1 MKKIFSP
8 QFLDKVNYRTL
19 MLIGLSQLV
28 LFVIFAQFYTSEVL
42 PKPTGIFNSTWRI
55 VLENTFLDNFF
66 ATLGLIVKGMGIAIT
81 ISLSIVYLSLVPFF
95 SGLANAVSKLRFLTY
110 TGLIFVFTI
119 LLKDGG
125 QIKIFLLLFG
135 IIPYFVTSLLAYIE
149 EIPQKEYELCYTL
162 KFSKWRTLYEVV
174 IKGKLHLVFEVIR
187 QNFAIAWMM
196 ITSVEGLS
204 MSEGGLGTMML
215 KSNKYLKMDDVFAI
229 LVIILITGIVFDYL
243 FDVIK
248 VWLFPYTD
256 TSRHKKLWINQ
267 IANKIFKKSKTV

>member
-28 LFVIFAQFYTSEVL
+28 LFVLFAQFYTSEVL

-55 VLENTFLDNFF
+55 VSENTFLDNFF
-66 ATLGLIVKGMGIAIT
+66 ATLSLIVKGMGIAIT

-229 LVIILITGIVFDYL
+229 LVIILVTGIVFDYL

-256 TSRHKKLWINQ
+256 TSRHKKLWVNR
-267 IANKIFKKSKTV
+267 IANKIFKKTKTV

>member
-28 LFVIFAQFYTSEVL
+28 LFVLFAQFYTSEVL

-55 VLENTFLDNFF
+55 VSENTFLDNFF
-66 ATLGLIVKGMGIAIT
+66 ATLSLIVKGMGIAIT

-229 LVIILITGIVFDYL
+229 LVIILVTGIVFDYL

-256 TSRHKKLWINQ
+256 TSRHKKLWINR
-267 IANKIFKKSKTV
+267 IANKIFKKTKTV

>member
-28 LFVIFAQFYTSEVL
+28 LFVLFAQFYTSEVL
-42 PKPTGIFNSTWRI
+42 PKPTGIFNSTYRI
-55 VLENTFLDNFF
+55 VSENTFLDNFF
-66 ATLGLIVKGMGIAIT
+66 ATLSLIVKGMGIAIT

-229 LVIILITGIVFDYL
+229 LVIILVTGIVFDYL

-256 TSRHKKLWINQ
+256 TSRHKKLWINR
-267 IANKIFKKSKTV
+267 IANKIFKKTKTV